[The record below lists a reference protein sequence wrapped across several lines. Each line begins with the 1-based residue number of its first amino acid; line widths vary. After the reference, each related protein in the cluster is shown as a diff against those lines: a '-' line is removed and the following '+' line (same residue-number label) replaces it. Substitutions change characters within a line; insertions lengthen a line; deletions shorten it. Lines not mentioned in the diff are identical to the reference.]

1 MTENEKRVK
10 WIKDLID
17 KMQRVIDNQNMEIE
31 QLKETIR
38 SLREEDGED

>member
-17 KMQRVIDNQNMEIE
+17 EMQRVIDNQNMEIE